1 MKDELFILH
10 PSSFILHLMSTHT
23 FARLRL
29 APDILPKHALGY
41 YLSAMSGILLLTYM
55 PQAQPLILSDFLKV
69 DGKEV
74 GKISGD
80 LGFYAELVALA
91 TINLWGSWSD
101 KVGRRLVYALG
112 FLLIAV
118 GLLLAPLS
126 STLTQFTLA
135 RLVFALGAS
144 AVTGM
149 ISTVIADY
157 ISGADRGRAGG
168 LQGIMNGVGALI
180 TVFLLLRLPNIFQNS
195 GLSAIDA
202 GRNAYWVVGGIALLS
217 AILMMLMLKPGLAA
231 RENDDNVPLT
241 QLLREGARAAKDPAI
256 LLSYFASFAARGDLA
271 IVGTFFTLWV
281 AQYAIN
287 VAGMNSPA
295 ALARAGVV
303 VGVAQTFALIG
314 APIIGILSD
323 KLKRIDAVIL
333 AAAMG
338 SVGYLSTIFVTDPLG
353 ISMFISAA
361 LIGLGEVAGV
371 IASGVLIAERAPR
384 QTRGSI
390 IGFFGLC
397 GGIGILIA
405 TKIGGILFDVWR
417 PAAPFIL
424 FGLAGIIVVI
434 YGLAIRNRVSPPSVS
449 S

>member
-1 MKDELFILH
+1 
-10 PSSFILHLMSTHT
+10 MSTHT

-29 APDILPKHALGY
+29 APGILPKHALGY

-55 PQAQPLILSDFLKV
+55 PQAQPLILNDFLKIE
-69 DGKEV
+69 GAQV
-74 GKISGD
+74 GKVSGD
-80 LGFYAELVALA
+80 LGFYAELVALF
-91 TINLWGSWSD
+91 TINLWGSLSD
-101 KVGRRLVYALG
+101 KIGRRIVYALG
-112 FLLIAV
+112 FLFIAA
-118 GLLLAPLS
+118 GLMLAPLS
-126 STLTQFTLA
+126 SSLAQFTAA

-157 ISGADRGRAGG
+157 INGQDRGRAGG
-168 LQGIMNGVGALI
+168 LQGVMNGIGALI
-180 TVFLLLRLPNIFQNS
+180 TVFLLLRLPNMFQ
-195 GLSAIDA
+195 GTGMDVITA
-202 GRNAYWVVGGIALLS
+202 GRNAYWVVAGIALLS
-217 AILMMLMLKPGLAA
+217 AILMMLLLKPGLAA
-231 RENDDNVPLT
+231 RENDENVPFG
-241 QLLREGARAAKDPAI
+241 QLLREGLRAAKDPVI

-281 AQYAIN
+281 AQYATD
-287 VAGMNSPA
+287 VAGMSGPA
-295 ALARAGVV
+295 ALARAGIV

-323 KLKRIDAVIL
+323 KLKRVDAVII

-338 SVGYLSTIFVTDPLG
+338 SIGYLSTIFVSDPLG
-353 ISMFISAA
+353 LSMFISAA

-424 FGLAGIIVVI
+424 FGLAGVVVVI
-434 YGLAIRNRVSPPSVS
+434 YGLAVRKHAAPVKA
-449 S
+449 